1 MTRKEIIETLIAGMI
16 ELGLESFADLL
27 ALQAPDP

>member
-1 MTRKEIIETLIAGMI
+1 MTREEIIEALIAGMI
-16 ELGLESFADLL
+16 ELGLESFTDLL